1 MFGISTN
8 EPITA
13 ALEAWAE
20 NIIGMLQTSTKKGE
34 AGGKATA
41 SAPISHLNLGFVQR
55 WNVRVKPHPGKLPH
69 ALPGGP
75 PEPGHQR
82 KKAVKPGVSQRGDKG
97 HTVLALKVTKTWQN
111 KAPDCLLNSGWVT
124 FLYLGVRSD
133 LPPHLPRNREE
144 VVLIELC
151 LHGAPDSE
159 DNTFGGSRVRED
171 S

>member
-1 MFGISTN
+1 
-8 EPITA
+8 
-13 ALEAWAE
+13 
-20 NIIGMLQTSTKKGE
+20 MLQTSTKKGE
-34 AGGKATA
+34 VGGKATA
-41 SAPISHLNLGFVQR
+41 SAPISHLNYGFCAEMECKNEATSRKASSHSAR
-55 WNVRVKPHPGKLPH
+55 WTTRAG
-69 ALPGGP
+69 A
-75 PEPGHQR
+75 PE
-82 KKAVKPGVSQRGDKG
+82 KKAWRRDKG
-97 HTVLALKVTKTWQN
+97 HTILALKVTKTWQN
-111 KAPDCLLNSGWVT
+111 KTPDCPLNSGWVT